1 MADDRITGHMSSHD
15 RPWDKVLINDLT
27 VDAILGILPE
37 ERVQAQRVV
46 INLTIFTDTQPA
58 AKSQNIAD
66 TVNYAELSS
75 QAAQLTVEGEYL
87 LIESLVEDLAAL
99 TLDHPTAKAVTVRIE
114 KPQAVSAA
122 GSVGVEIYR
131 QR

>member
-1 MADDRITGHMSSHD
+1 MSPHD
-15 RPWDKVLINDLT
+15 HQWDKVPINDLT
-27 VDAILGILPE
+27 VDAILGILPN
-37 ERVQAQRVV
+37 ERITTQRVV

-66 TVNYAELSS
+66 TLNYAELAS
-75 QAAQLTVEGEYL
+75 QAAQRTINGEYL

-99 TLDHPTAKAVTVRIE
+99 TLDHPTAKAVTVRVE
-114 KPQAVSAA
+114 KPQAVSDAR
-122 GSVGVEIYR
+122 SVGVEIYR

>member
-1 MADDRITGHMSSHD
+1 MTPYDSQ
-15 RPWDKVLINDLT
+15 WDKVLINNLT
-27 VDAILGILPE
+27 VDAILGILPN
-37 ERVQAQRVV
+37 ERVQTQQVV

-66 TVNYAELSS
+66 TLNYSELAS

-99 TLDHPTAKAVTVRIE
+99 TLDHPTAKAVTVRVE
-114 KPQAVSAA
+114 KPQAVRDAR
-122 GSVGVEIYR
+122 SVGVEIYR
-131 QR
+131 QSLPGPLERS

>member
-1 MADDRITGHMSSHD
+1 MSSHD

-37 ERVQAQRVV
+37 ERVQAQQVV

-99 TLDHPTAKAVTVRIE
+99 TLDHPTAKAVTVRVE

>member
-1 MADDRITGHMSSHD
+1 MTPYDSQ
-15 RPWDKVLINDLT
+15 WDKVLINNLT
-27 VDAILGILPE
+27 VDAILGILPK
-37 ERVQAQRVV
+37 ERIQTQQVV

-66 TVNYAELSS
+66 TLNYAELAS

-99 TLDHPTAKAVTVRIE
+99 TLDHPTAKAVTVRVE
-114 KPQAVSAA
+114 KPQAVRDAR
-122 GSVGVEIYR
+122 SVGVEIYR
-131 QR
+131 QSLPGPLERS

>member
-1 MADDRITGHMSSHD
+1 MSSHD

-27 VDAILGILPE
+27 VDAILGILPK

-99 TLDHPTAKAVTVRIE
+99 TLDHPTAKAVAVRVE

>member
-1 MADDRITGHMSSHD
+1 MADDGITCHMSPHD
-15 RPWDKVLINDLT
+15 HQWDKVLINDLT
-27 VDAILGILPE
+27 VDAILGILPN
-37 ERVQAQRVV
+37 ERITTQRVV

-66 TVNYAELSS
+66 TLNYAELAS
-75 QAAQLTVEGEYL
+75 QAAQRTINGEYL

-99 TLDHPTAKAVTVRIE
+99 TLDHPTAKAVTVRVE
-114 KPQAVSAA
+114 KPQAVSDAR
-122 GSVGVEIYR
+122 SVGVEIYR

>member
-1 MADDRITGHMSSHD
+1 MSPHD
-15 RPWDKVLINDLT
+15 HQWDKVLINDLT
-27 VDAILGILPE
+27 VDAILGILPN
-37 ERVQAQRVV
+37 ERITTQRVV

-66 TVNYAELSS
+66 TLNYAELAS
-75 QAAQLTVEGEYL
+75 QAAQRTINGEYL

-99 TLDHPTAKAVTVRIE
+99 TLDHPTAKAVTVRVE
-114 KPQAVSAA
+114 KPQAVSDAR
-122 GSVGVEIYR
+122 SVGVEIYR

>member
-1 MADDRITGHMSSHD
+1 MTPYDSQ
-15 RPWDKVLINDLT
+15 WDKVLINNLT
-27 VDAILGILPE
+27 VDAILGILPN
-37 ERVQAQRVV
+37 ERVQTQQVV

-66 TVNYAELSS
+66 TLNYAELAS

-99 TLDHPTAKAVTVRIE
+99 TLDHPTAKAVTVRVE
-114 KPQAVSAA
+114 KPQAVRDAR
-122 GSVGVEIYR
+122 SVGVEIYQIGR
-131 QR
+131 ASCRERV

>member
-1 MADDRITGHMSSHD
+1 MSPHD
-15 RPWDKVLINDLT
+15 HQWDKVLINDLT
-27 VDAILGILPE
+27 VDAILGILPN
-37 ERVQAQRVV
+37 ERITPQRVV

-66 TVNYAELSS
+66 TLNYAELAS
-75 QAAQLTVEGEYL
+75 QAAQRTITGEYL

-99 TLDHPTAKAVTVRIE
+99 TLDHPTAKAVTVRVE
-114 KPQAVSAA
+114 KPQAVSDAR
-122 GSVGVEIYR
+122 SVGVEIYR

>member
-1 MADDRITGHMSSHD
+1 MADDGITCHMSPHD
-15 RPWDKVLINDLT
+15 HQWDKVLINDLT
-27 VDAILGILPE
+27 VDAILGILPN
-37 ERVQAQRVV
+37 ERITPQRVV

-66 TVNYAELSS
+66 TLNYAELAS
-75 QAAQLTVEGEYL
+75 QAAQRTINGEYL

-99 TLDHPTAKAVTVRIE
+99 TLDYPTAKAVTVRVE
-114 KPQAVSAA
+114 KPQAVSDAR
-122 GSVGVEIYR
+122 SVGIEIYR

>member
-1 MADDRITGHMSSHD
+1 M
-15 RPWDKVLINDLT
+15 
-27 VDAILGILPE
+27 
-37 ERVQAQRVV
+37 QAQVV
-46 INLTIFTDTQPA
+46 ITTIFTDTQPA

-99 TLDHPTAKAVTVRIE
+99 TLDHPTAKAAYCPGRET
-114 KPQAVSAA
+114 S
-122 GSVGVEIYR
+122 GR
-131 QR
+131 QRRGIRWG

>member
-1 MADDRITGHMSSHD
+1 MSPHD
-15 RPWDKVLINDLT
+15 HQWDKVLINDLT
-27 VDAILGILPE
+27 VDAILGILPN
-37 ERVQAQRVV
+37 ERITPQRVV

-66 TVNYAELSS
+66 TLNYAELAS
-75 QAAQLTVEGEYL
+75 QAAQRTINGEYL

-99 TLDHPTAKAVTVRIE
+99 TLDYPTAKAVTVRVE
-114 KPQAVSAA
+114 KPQAVSDAR
-122 GSVGVEIYR
+122 SVGIEIYR

>member
-87 LIESLVEDLAAL
+87 LIESLVEDLAVL
-99 TLDHPTAKAVTVRIE
+99 TLDHPTAKAVTVRVE

-122 GSVGVEIYR
+122 GSVGIEIYR

>member
-1 MADDRITGHMSSHD
+1 MAEDRITGHMSSHD

-75 QAAQLTVEGEYL
+75 QAAQLTVEGDYL

>member
-1 MADDRITGHMSSHD
+1 MTPYDSQ
-15 RPWDKVLINDLT
+15 WDKVLINNLT
-27 VDAILGILPE
+27 VDAILGILPN
-37 ERVQAQRVV
+37 ERVQTQQVV

-66 TVNYAELSS
+66 TLKYAEIAS

-99 TLDHPTAKAVTVRIE
+99 TLDHPTAKAVTVRVE
-114 KPQAVSAA
+114 KPQAVRDAR
-122 GSVGVEIYR
+122 SVGVEIYR
-131 QR
+131 QSLPGPLERS

>member
-1 MADDRITGHMSSHD
+1 MSSHD

-37 ERVQAQRVV
+37 ERVQAQRVI

-99 TLDHPTAKAVTVRIE
+99 TLDHPTAKAVTVRVE

>member
-1 MADDRITGHMSSHD
+1 M
-15 RPWDKVLINDLT
+15 
-27 VDAILGILPE
+27 
-37 ERVQAQRVV
+37 QAQRVV
-46 INLTIFTDTQPA
+46 ISLTIFTDTQPA

-99 TLDHPTAKAVTVRIE
+99 TLDHPTAKAVTVRVE

>member
-75 QAAQLTVEGEYL
+75 QAVQLTVEGEYL

-99 TLDHPTAKAVTVRIE
+99 TLDHPTAKAVTVRVE
-114 KPQAVSAA
+114 KPQAVSAT

>member
-1 MADDRITGHMSSHD
+1 MTPYDSQ
-15 RPWDKVLINDLT
+15 WDKVLINNLT
-27 VDAILGILPE
+27 VDAILGILPK
-37 ERVQAQRVV
+37 ERIQTQQVV

-66 TVNYAELSS
+66 TLNYAELAS
-75 QAAQLTVEGEYL
+75 QAAQLTIEGEYL

-99 TLDHPTAKAVTVRIE
+99 TLGHPTAKAVTVRVE
-114 KPQAVSAA
+114 KPQAVSDAE
-122 GSVGVEIYR
+122 SVGVEIYR

>member
-1 MADDRITGHMSSHD
+1 MADDRITGHMSSQD

-58 AKSQNIAD
+58 AKSRNIAD

-99 TLDHPTAKAVTVRIE
+99 TLDHPTAKAVTVRVE

-131 QR
+131 Q

>member
-1 MADDRITGHMSSHD
+1 MSSHD

-87 LIESLVEDLAAL
+87 LIESLVEDLATL
-99 TLDHPTAKAVTVRIE
+99 TLDHPTAKAVTVRVE

>member
-1 MADDRITGHMSSHD
+1 MADDGITRHMSPHD
-15 RPWDKVLINDLT
+15 HQWDKVLINDLT
-27 VDAILGILPE
+27 VDAILGILPN
-37 ERVQAQRVV
+37 ERITPQRVV

-66 TVNYAELSS
+66 TLNYAELAS
-75 QAAQLTVEGEYL
+75 QAAQRTITGEYL

-99 TLDHPTAKAVTVRIE
+99 TLDYPTAKAVTVRVE
-114 KPQAVSAA
+114 KPQAVSDAR
-122 GSVGVEIYR
+122 SVGVEIYR

>member
-1 MADDRITGHMSSHD
+1 MSSHD

-58 AKSQNIAD
+58 AKSHNIAD

-75 QAAQLTVEGEYL
+75 RAAQLTVEGEYL

-99 TLDHPTAKAVTVRIE
+99 TLDHPTAKAVTVRVE

>member
-1 MADDRITGHMSSHD
+1 MSPHD
-15 RPWDKVLINDLT
+15 HQWDKVLINDLT
-27 VDAILGILPE
+27 VDAILGILPN
-37 ERVQAQRVV
+37 ERITPQRVV

-66 TVNYAELSS
+66 TLNYAELAS
-75 QAAQLTVEGEYL
+75 QAAQRTINGEYL

-99 TLDHPTAKAVTVRIE
+99 TLDHPTAKAVTVRVE
-114 KPQAVSAA
+114 KPQAVSDAR
-122 GSVGVEIYR
+122 SVGVEIYR

>member
-99 TLDHPTAKAVTVRIE
+99 TLDHPTAKAVTVRVE

>member
-1 MADDRITGHMSSHD
+1 
-15 RPWDKVLINDLT
+15 
-27 VDAILGILPE
+27 
-37 ERVQAQRVV
+37 RVQTQQVV

-66 TVNYAELSS
+66 TLNYAELAS

-99 TLDHPTAKAVTVRIE
+99 TLDHPTAKAVTVRVE
-114 KPQAVSAA
+114 KPQAVRDAR
-122 GSVGVEIYR
+122 SVGVEIYR
-131 QR
+131 QSLPGPLERS

>member
-1 MADDRITGHMSSHD
+1 MLSGAHENLGHQYATEMADDRITGHMSSHD

-75 QAAQLTVEGEYL
+75 GGPVNC
-87 LIESLVEDLAAL
+87 
-99 TLDHPTAKAVTVRIE
+99 
-114 KPQAVSAA
+114 
-122 GSVGVEIYR
+122 
-131 QR
+131 